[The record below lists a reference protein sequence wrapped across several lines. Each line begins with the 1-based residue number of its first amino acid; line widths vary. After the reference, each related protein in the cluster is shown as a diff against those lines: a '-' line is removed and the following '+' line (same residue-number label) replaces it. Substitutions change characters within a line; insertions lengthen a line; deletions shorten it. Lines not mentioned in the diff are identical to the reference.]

1 MKATLQR
8 YPFFLLLLPIFF
20 VIHGFNEE
28 FTYIRFVDCLS
39 LMAMYAGAALL
50 LFAGF
55 RLLFKNTV
63 AAALFTSYLVAF
75 YLFFG
80 ALHDFLGDHHIPH
93 RYTLAAAGFV
103 LTGILLLIRIR
114 KKRGWGSLVLFLN
127 LLFLLYLLVDTG
139 VIISKTLTPGAFRLP
154 SYALQASPNGGD
166 TCARP
171 DIYFIIFDEYSSS
184 DVLNRVYHYDNGLLD
199 SFLRHDNFSIQRNS
213 RANYDM
219 TPFSIASM
227 LNASYLNDIGDPD
240 SLDLASYK
248 KINLSVRNA
257 AVPAFLSSRGYRIVN
272 YSPFDLDGSPSI
284 QHQPF
289 IFSGTKLITNGTLP
303 HYFDDELNWVIGK
316 WLADRH
322 IINASRVSQP
332 YFAQVYRN
340 NEKILRLAEE
350 ESRKA
355 PAQPRFVYI
364 HVFLPH
370 RPYVIDSLGR
380 RNNSNAAG
388 MNDST
393 IREYLGYLGYT
404 NARARTLVSAIKKNT
419 AGKAVILFMSDH
431 GFKYRPNA
439 NDRLPASCFYN
450 QNAVY
455 FPDGDYSALYDSI
468 SGVNQFRVVL
478 NKLFRQKLPLLRDS
492 VIFLRDS
499 P

>member
-1 MKATLQR
+1 MIEKLRR
-8 YPFFLLLLPIFF
+8 YPFFLLLLHIFF
-20 VIHGFNEE
+20 VVHGLNAAFS
-28 FTYIRFVDCLS
+28 YIPLAGCLV
-39 LMAMYAGAALL
+39 LMAWYEGAALL
-50 LFAGF
+50 LFMIF

-63 AAALFTSYLVAF
+63 AAALFSSFLMAF

-80 ALHDFLGDHHIPH
+80 AIHDFLGDHHIPH
-93 RYTLAAAGFV
+93 RYTLALAGF
-103 LTGILLLIRIR
+103 LLIGIVLVVRR
-114 KKRGWGSLVLFLN
+114 RGDWRSFVLFLN
-127 LLFLLYLLVDTG
+127 VLFLVYLLVDTG
-139 VIISKTLTPGAFRLP
+139 GIIGKAIRPGAISAP
-154 SYALQASPNGGD
+154 SYPLRASADGCD
-166 TCARP
+166 TCPRP
-171 DIYFIIFDEYSSS
+171 DIYFLIFDEYGSS
-184 DVLNRVYHYDNGLLD
+184 DVLEKVYHYDNGSLD
-199 SFLRHDNFSIQRNS
+199 SFLRHEGFSIQRRS

-219 TPFSIASM
+219 TPFSIASL

-240 SLDLASYK
+240 SLDLGSYK
-248 KINLSVRNA
+248 KINLSVKHA

-272 YSPFDLDGSPSI
+272 YSPFDLDGQPSI

-303 HYFDDELNWVIGK
+303 HYFEDELNWVIGK
-316 WLADRH
+316 WLIDRH
-322 IINASRVSQP
+322 IIGRSRISQP
-332 YFAQVYRN
+332 YFDQIYEN
-340 NEKILRLAEE
+340 NERMLRLAEE
-350 ESRKA
+350 ESVKA
-355 PAQPRFVYI
+355 SSQPRFVYV

-380 RNNSNAAG
+380 WNNTNAAG

-404 NARARTLVSAIKKNT
+404 NARAKTLVSAIKRNT

-439 NDRLPASCFYN
+439 NDRMPASAFCN
-450 QNAVY
+450 QNAVF

-478 NKLFRQKLPLLRDS
+478 NKLFRQKFPLLKDS